1 MTGTEDLRGQEYAA
15 LMNRARD
22 LERTAQWI
30 WTITAI
36 ACAMLLSAAIGVH
49 SAGMMLPVVL
59 CAAFGYRA
67 NRFARRRARRIEG
80 YLEEFHETDRSG
92 AQWHVRQRQLDALH
106 GVPAAADWGPLA
118 SSNLLSFV
126 SIVLAWTVADLSPRG
141 GVMAGITTMAGIAFS
156 VHSILE
162 SIRSTQPANAA
173 SWAQLNEPL
182 RETAPAE
189 QRAAS
194 GR

>member
-80 YLEEFHETDRSG
+80 YLQEFHETDRSG
-92 AQWHVRQRQLDALH
+92 AQSVRS
-106 GVPAAADWGPLA
+106 GA
-118 SSNLLSFV
+118 SSC
-126 SIVLAWTVADLSPRG
+126 
-141 GVMAGITTMAGIAFS
+141 
-156 VHSILE
+156 
-162 SIRSTQPANAA
+162 A
-173 SWAQLNEPL
+173 SRVCHCAPL
-182 RETAPAE
+182 R
-189 QRAAS
+189 S
-194 GR
+194 VS